1 MNAQEVWNRLRIAA
15 AHAALGGNAKIFNH
29 PLRGRNSSLCSF
41 DSIGGVYKAE
51 VEFRFKMEVQG
62 AQRGEIGFVIA
73 VAGHGH
79 VHPVDLARQTIGNT
93 IGYFNQFESI
103 LRLFAVAPTHS
114 TLADRL
120 AQLNSDSASA

>member
-41 DSIGGVYKAE
+41 DSIGGVYQAE
-51 VEFRFKMEVQG
+51 VEFRFKMEVQV

-73 VAGHGH
+73 VAGHGR
-79 VHPVDLARQTIGNT
+79 VHPVDLPRQTTQIPITYSTT
-93 IGYFNQFESI
+93 IRTFLLPLQ
-103 LRLFAVAPTHS
+103 
-114 TLADRL
+114 
-120 AQLNSDSASA
+120 